1 MDTAVSGKS
10 KNDPRQWRAA
20 TRLVRG
26 GTKRSP
32 HGETSEAIWLTS
44 GYVYESAEEA
54 EARFRGD
61 RSGFMYSRY
70 GNPTVSMLEERLALL
85 EGAEDCFATASGMAA
100 VYASLMA
107 QVKVGD
113 RVVGSKALFG
123 SCHHILTQILPRAGV
138 EVELVQ
144 GSDLNAWEAALSRPT
159 ACVFLETPANPTL
172 ELIDVEAVAALCR
185 RAGACLIVDNVFAT
199 PLQQQ
204 PLQLGADI
212 VVYSM
217 TKHIDGQ
224 GRCLGGAVLGARD
237 FIRDPLQTF
246 MRHTGAA
253 LSPFNAWVMLKG
265 LETLPLRLDQMC
277 ANALQVAHA
286 LEGRNQVTQ
295 VLYPG
300 LASHPQYD
308 LARRQMQGSGSVL
321 SFELS
326 DGKSAAHRFLNAL
339 RLIDISNNL
348 GDSKSLA
355 THPAT
360 TTHRALGPE
369 GRQDIGV
376 TDGMVRLSIGLED
389 PRDIV
394 DDVVQA
400 LAA

>member
-1 MDTAVSGKS
+1 MSGGKTLDPS
-10 KNDPRQWRAA
+10 KWRPA

-26 GTKRSP
+26 GTTRSE

-44 GYVYESAEEA
+44 GFVYDSAEEA

-61 RSGFMYSRY
+61 RAGFMYSRY
-70 GNPTVSMLEERLALL
+70 GNPTVSMLEQRLALL
-85 EGAEDCFATASGMAA
+85 EDAEDCFATASGMAA
-100 VYASLMA
+100 VYASLMCQLQA
-107 QVKVGD
+107 GD

-123 SCHHILTQILPRAGV
+123 SCHHILTQILPRFGV
-138 EVELVQ
+138 EIELVD
-144 GSDLNAWEAALSRPT
+144 GPDLAAWERALTPQT

-172 ELIDVEAVAALCR
+172 ELIDLKAVAELTR
-185 RAGACLIVDNVFAT
+185 KAGAQLIVDNVFAT

-224 GRCLGGAVLGARD
+224 GRCLGGAILGTRE
-237 FIRDPLQTF
+237 FIRGPLQLF
-246 MRHTGAA
+246 MRHTGGA

-265 LETLPLRLDQMC
+265 LETLPLRLERMC
-277 ANALQVAHA
+277 ANALHIAEM
-286 LEGRNQVTQ
+286 LEGRNRVTR

-300 LASHPQYD
+300 LQSHPQYA
-308 LARRQMQGSGSVL
+308 LAQRQMQGSGSVL
-321 SFELS
+321 SFELA
-326 DGKSAAHRFLNAL
+326 GGQAAAHRFLNAL

-348 GDSKSLA
+348 GDAKSLA

-360 TTHRALGPE
+360 TTHRAMGPE
-369 GRQDIGV
+369 GRAEIGV
-376 TDGMVRLSIGLED
+376 SDAMVRLSIGLED
-389 PRDIV
+389 PADLV
-394 DDVVQA
+394 DDVAQA